1 MKINILTD
9 NHALRNFDAEWGL
22 SMFIEFND
30 KTILLDFGNSDL
42 YIKNGKKLGLE
53 VLNADYFVLSHGHW
67 DHGNGLRFLPKR
79 KLICHPGSFIKRY
92 RGDKYLGLP
101 YNLEE
106 AKEKFDLLLSND
118 YFEIYKDVFF
128 LGSIPRIVEFES
140 KGTDQVKEDGT
151 LDLVED
157 DSGLVIKTDKG
168 IVVIS
173 GCAHAGICNTIEYA
187 KKIANTDEVYAVLG
201 GFHLKGEDEVTNK
214 TIEYLKK
221 LNINYIST
229 SHCTRFP
236 ALVQFANAFGS
247 KPFESGQVIEL

>member
-22 SMFIEFND
+22 SMFIEFED
-30 KTILLDFGNSDL
+30 KTILMDYGNTDL
-42 YIKNGKKLGLE
+42 FLKNGEKLGLN

-67 DHGNGLRFLPKR
+67 DHGNGLKYLPSC
-79 KLICHPGSFIKRY
+79 KLICHPGSFINRY
-92 RGDKYLGLP
+92 RGKTFLGLP
-101 YNLEE
+101 YTFEE
-106 AKEKFDLLLSND
+106 ANEKYDLILSAEP
-118 YFEIYKDVFF
+118 YEICENAWFI
-128 LGSIPRIVEFES
+128 GGIPRVVEFES
-140 KGTDQVKEDGT
+140 KGTDQVLEDGS

-157 DSGLVIKTDKG
+157 DSGIVFKTEKG

-187 KKIANTDEVYAVLG
+187 KKITNTDKVYAVVG
-201 GFHLKGEDEVTNK
+201 GFHLKGNDEVTTK
-214 TIEYLKK
+214 TIDYMKK
-221 LNINYIST
+221 LNIEYIST

-236 ALVQFANAFGS
+236 ALVQFANEFGS